1 MSVISGERPYAV
13 VAERLLESGG
23 RSAELRFEVAAVLH
37 AELVHEVGGEEG
49 VPAADEDIV
58 GDVIVAEARDTIAG
72 GGLGKRAV
80 RRVPA
85 EVVVLERDVIAV
97 VDLPVELGKED
108 DLAGGARHKSRFTH
122 EAGDELLILLER
134 ITGQRH
140 AEALAQCFEIG
151 RRERVIEEV
160 SDVAGARDSGK
171 VAAELV
177 VGEEPEDAV
186 GADGAA
192 GGDSPLL
199 AIVRRGDGDSGHGT
213 VGLQLRELREGIASA
228 PGIVAIEQEG
238 VAVQMVGAAAGDS
251 VDDTA
256 GGAAVFG
263 GVVRGVDLKLAH
275 GGLTGEVGGAGA
287 AALLGEEG
295 LVVVCAIEGVVV
307 EKNADAAK
315 AELAIAL
322 LVRRD
327 RGGEQREV
335 GPPAAVRRQLI
346 DGGLVDV
353 GGECGRAQ
361 VNDGSGLADFDG
373 LLGMRDG
380 EVRGQRS
387 EAAHLYRDACDVETR
402 EAVCVI
408 HAS

>member
-1 MSVISGERPYAV
+1 M
-13 VAERLLESGG
+13 
-23 RSAELRFEVAAVLH
+23 
-37 AELVHEVGGEEG
+37 
-49 VPAADEDIV
+49 
-58 GDVIVAEARDTIAG
+58 
-72 GGLGKRAV
+72 
-80 RRVPA
+80 
-85 EVVVLERDVIAV
+85 
-97 VDLPVELGKED
+97 
-108 DLAGGARHKSRFTH
+108 
-122 EAGDELLILLER
+122 
-134 ITGQRH
+134 
-140 AEALAQCFEIG
+140 
-151 RRERVIEEV
+151 IEEV

-177 VGEEPEDAV
+177 VGEEPEDTV
-186 GADGAA
+186 GADGTA

-199 AIVRRGDGDSGHGT
+199 AIVCRGDGDSGHGT
-213 VGLQLRELREGIASA
+213 VGLQLRELREWIASA

-256 GGAAVFG
+256 GGAAIFG

-275 GGLTGEVGGAGA
+275 RRLTGEVGGAGT

-335 GPPAAVRRQLI
+335 GPPAAVRGQLI

-361 VNDGSGLADFDG
+361 VNDGSGLADFDR

-387 EAAHLYRDACDVETR
+387 EAAHLYRDACDVETG
-402 EAVCVI
+402 EAGLSNPRFIVAGRQAEKAEVAPSVSACLIDVGGVGAGEI
-408 HAS
+408 DFRVGQWDAIGTDDRTADDALRGRLGPKR